1 MTKGRKSCTG
11 GDRCEPRNLA
21 EAVYCAVHHSAI
33 DARTIAERIGVRV
46 GYLLD
51 AANPDRDDMQFQ
63 SRHLIPLM
71 TVTGNLLP
79 LKFMAAQMG
88 CLIVPMPSAEA
99 TDESV
104 YEAFTKSVESIGD
117 AGTLIRKSLSD
128 GALSIDEA
136 ASVAKC
142 LDEHIELTAA
152 LKSTVTGAAER
163 QKASARS

>member
-1 MTKGRKSCTG
+1 MTKGRKSCTA

-21 EAVYCAVHHSAI
+21 ESVYCAVHHSAI

-79 LKFMAAQMG
+79 LQFLAEQLE
-88 CLIVPMPSAEA
+88 CLLVSMP
-99 TDESV
+99 ESV
-104 YEAFTKSVESIGD
+104 GTTDSVFETFTRAVARIGAD
-117 AGTLIRKSLSD
+117 GELIRR
-128 GALSIDEA
+128 ALADDALDLDEA
-136 ASVAKC
+136 ARICHSINHTMEA
-142 LDEHIELTAA
+142 TAQIKQA
-152 LKSTVTGAAER
+152 VL
-163 QKASARS
+163 ARVGGSRKVRP

>member
-71 TVTGNLLP
+71 TATGNTLP

-88 CLIVPMPSAEA
+88 CLLVAVPDVA
-99 TDESV
+99 TNDTV
-104 YEAFTKSVESIGD
+104 YEAFTRSVERIGD
-117 AGTLIRKSLSD
+117 DGALIRRVLSD
-128 GALSIDEA
+128 GEIDSTEA
-136 ASVAKC
+136 ERVCESLNQTMESVAAIKQA
-142 LDEHIELTAA
+142 ITARA
-152 LKSTVTGAAER
+152 RKV
-163 QKASARS
+163 ARS